1 MMMQTLMYES
11 FVVENDCKVR
21 AKVPEKRKI

>member
-1 MMMQTLMYES
+1 MMQTLMYES

-21 AKVPEKRKI
+21 AKVPENKRKI